1 MKLNTLPKKI
11 TARKK
16 LDDADA
22 FMCNQWLSGISFIN
36 KSKMNDNFGRNV
48 ANIAINR
55 YFHVLSRG
63 NNLSGKITSVAP
75 KELEDLPEA
84 RKEFIFL
91 KAKDVNEKIEIEK
104 ELPEPPTQYD
114 QKSVICINKQNRQKA
129 IDWCFENNKLHL
141 IRPVKVLTSARIW
154 EVFYVEKTSRFY
166 AIWPYCLTNWPSQLR
181 NILLNGVNYDLTN
194 AIGQFILEQ
203 LGEKLDAYP
212 DAKTYLENPKKTRD
226 DLILILGVNQT
237 QAKKILHATVNGAR
251 VSESSIVNEQSSLL
265 EIVDKE
271 IALEFVKKFSSLV
284 GQLKQIRKLIAPT
297 NKLFIRQ
304 YFEWEKQKT
313 GLFFSGS
320 GLIMHDGI
328 DGCSLT
334 TIIPPEYSNLV
345 KISQTRGIWDESG
358 NSSSIINL

>member
-1 MKLNTLPKKI
+1 MKISNLPKKI
-11 TARKK
+11 SAQKK
-16 LDDADA
+16 LVEADD
-22 FMCNQWLSGISFIN
+22 FMCNQWLSGISFVN
-36 KSKMNDNFGRNV
+36 KSKLNDSFGRNV
-48 ANIAINR
+48 ANIALNR

-63 NNLSGKITSVAP
+63 SNLSGKITSVAP
-75 KELEDLPEA
+75 KDIEDLPSS
-84 RKEFIFL
+84 RKEFIFT
-91 KAKDVNEKIEIEK
+91 KAKNIDEKISIED
-104 ELPEPPTQYD
+104 ELPSPPENYD

-154 EVFYVEKTSRFY
+154 EVYYVEKTSRFY
-166 AIWPYCLTNWPSQLR
+166 ATWPYCLTNWPSELR

-203 LGEKLDAYP
+203 LGDKLQAFP
-212 DAKTYLENPKKTRD
+212 DAKAYLENPKKTRD
-226 DLILILGVNQT
+226 DLIYALDLSPV
-237 QAKKILHATVNGAR
+237 QAKKLLHATVNGAR
-251 VSESSIVNEQSSLL
+251 VSEISILNDKSSLL
-265 EIVDKE
+265 EIVEKNT
-271 IALEFVKKFSSLV
+271 ALEYVKLFNNLV
-284 GQLKQIRKLIAPT
+284 SQLKHIRKMIASS
-297 NKLFIRQ
+297 NKLFIRK

-345 KISQTRGIWDESG
+345 KISQTKGVWDESG
-358 NSSSIINL
+358 NTNIVNL